1 MLRYI
6 PQWNL
11 GLLYKLRLIYLI
23 LASYCDIT
31 YFEIL
36 HLMYPKSNCTSATE
50 ARSQCDDVMV
60 HVLLELLA
68 ALRFIHPIDI
78 LIQVEHI
85 R

>member
-1 MLRYI
+1 MCAYAIMCVLHSNGLCLRISMLRYI

-11 GLLYKLRLIYLI
+11 GLVYKLRFIYLI

-50 ARSQCDDVMV
+50 GRSQCDDVMV
-60 HVLLELLA
+60 HVLLE
-68 ALRFIHPIDI
+68 
-78 LIQVEHI
+78 
-85 R
+85 